1 MRTRPVINL
10 AGAHRGCEAGKLYEL
25 FKVGEACLGRGV
37 TTLTVNFGSFAYDT
51 QIGVSCITMAVALW
65 CFSLAVECP
74 LPWHGELRA
83 KRTQTS
89 AAALTR
95 GKGFAALS

>member
-1 MRTRPVINL
+1 MINP
-10 AGAHRGCEAGKLYEL
+10 AGAHRGCEAGKLYAL
-25 FKVGEACLGRGV
+25 FKAGEACLGRSRGGH
-37 TTLTVNFGSFAYDT
+37 FGSFAYDT
-51 QIGVSCITMAVALW
+51 QIGVICITMAVALW
-65 CFSLAVECP
+65 RFSLEVECL

-95 GKGFAALS
+95 GKGFAVLS